1 MEPHAESQAPKP
13 RPDYPPKTPPPPKS
27 PPSPPPPQPRV
38 DPASFPLPQHGTRQG
53 RTVMK
58 NRPGAAWTL
67 EAQPWAGAKAYKE
80 ISAKLTQW
88 KIRPPQG
95 LEALVRHMLATV
107 VADGGRHVSVHLAEQ
122 SRQLLILALSHQATA
137 GAIGEDVGPR
147 MLELGAVSCSTEMT
161 AEGRQVWAILD
172 LAGPPGRT
180 Q

>member
-1 MEPHAESQAPKP
+1 M
-13 RPDYPPKTPPPPKS
+13 
-27 PPSPPPPQPRV
+27 
-38 DPASFPLPQHGTRQG
+38 PQHGTRTG

-58 NRPGAAWTL
+58 NRPGVAWTL

-80 ISAKLTQW
+80 ISTKLIKW
-88 KIRPPQG
+88 NLRAPAG
-95 LEALVRHMLATV
+95 LEALVRHMVATV

-122 SRQLLILALSHQATA
+122 SRQLLILAMSHQAKA
-137 GAIGEDVGPR
+137 GAISEDVGAR

-172 LAGPPGRT
+172 LTGPPGRT